1 MYKELFK
8 GFVKGDSTT
17 TTDITPGNA
26 VIYNRVSTKEQED
39 NQSLG
44 HQLESCKRYAERY
57 NLNIITDPFGGVFES
72 AKTDKERKEFNKM
85 LTFIKKNKKLNIKY
99 AIVWSTSRFSR
110 TGSTVVLEDLEDMGV
125 IVLSATSNYNP
136 KTPSGKFNQRIELA
150 NAAFDNETKSQQT
163 KELGR
168 AALLKGRWIGK
179 APRGYDQKTTKKK
192 QTITINNEGKFI
204 KKAFHWKADEKL
216 TNQEIIQHLAKLG
229 YHITKQKLSE
239 VLKNPFY
246 CGKMVHN
253 FLNGEIADGNHP
265 PIISEE
271 TFLKANEVLSSK
283 YTGGYEQ
290 KKEKE
295 WAVLLG
301 TLKCP
306 CCGYNATASMSTK
319 MKKKYNR
326 EVYYYVCSRKGCKF
340 NNQVIKIHE
349 VFKDYLSN
357 LSVNGISKDVFEKQL
372 TKVFNNQTKQDKLDT
387 QQMKAEASKL
397 RSQLKQMEKDWALET
412 HLKKKDILWSN
423 IEDTEKKIVE
433 IENEIDKHESS
444 MLNLDTYLKYA
455 INMVYNPLKMWD
467 KVDLGDKQRF
477 QNLMFPK
484 GIVFHK
490 ENSHIEPLEVN
501 SFFNVKSYNIGDCS
515 KKEMGF
521 SSKKTVKSQNVLGA
535 GTQSEK
541 QRKIKEFKSNNNQI
555 ITYMHRPCL
564 FPIFAFVL

>member
-1 MYKELFK
+1 MNEELFK
-8 GFVKGDSTT
+8 GFVKGDSTA

-44 HQLESCKRYAERY
+44 HQLESCKKYAERY
-57 NLNIITDPFGGVFES
+57 NLNIITEPFGGVFES
-72 AKTDKERKEFNKM
+72 AKTDKERKEFNRM
-85 LTFIKKNKKLNIKY
+85 LTFIRRNKKLNIKY

-110 TGSTVVLEDLEDMGV
+110 TGSTVVLEDLADMGV

-150 NAAFDNETKSQQT
+150 NAAFDNEMKSQQT

-192 QTITINNEGKFI
+192 QTITINKEGEFI
-204 KKAFHWKADEKL
+204 RKAFEWKANEKL
-216 TNQEIIQHLAKLG
+216 TNQEIIQRLDKLG

-253 FLNGEIADGNHP
+253 FLNGDIVDGDHP

-271 TFLKANEVLSSK
+271 TFLKANEVLSLK

-306 CCGYNATASMSTK
+306 CCGYNATASISTK

-357 LSVNGISKDVFEKQL
+357 LSVDGISKDVFEKQL
-372 TKVFNNQTKQDKLDT
+372 TKVFNNLTKQDKLDT
-387 QQMKAEASKL
+387 QQMKTEASKL
-397 RSQLKQMEKDWALET
+397 RSQLKQMEKEWALET
-412 HLKKKDILWSN
+412 HPKKKDILWSN

-433 IENEIDKHESS
+433 IEKEIDKHENS
-444 MLNLDTYLKYA
+444 MLNLDIYLKYA
-455 INMVYNPLKMWD
+455 ISMVFNPLNMWD

-501 SFFNVKSYNIGDCS
+501 SFFNVKSYNIGD
-515 KKEMGF
+515 
-521 SSKKTVKSQNVLGA
+521 
-535 GTQSEK
+535 
-541 QRKIKEFKSNNNQI
+541 
-555 ITYMHRPCL
+555 
-564 FPIFAFVL
+564 